1 MGTMQNMQPVIGPH
15 DPECE
20 LLLAVIKIALRDLRS
35 GPGSPHYASAV
46 AFLQA
51 LGVLNERDELDRA
64 RLVAQA

>member
-1 MGTMQNMQPVIGPH
+1 MTMQNMQPVIGPH

-46 AFLQA
+46 TFLQA
-51 LGVLNERDELDRA
+51 LGVLNDHDELDRA